1 MDHLKFFVKGSEGN
15 YTVTF
20 SKQGNNLT
28 ALCTCP
34 AVEYGTH
41 CKHRIALMKGDSSI
55 ILSDNK
61 EDILKLQDMVRGTDV
76 EEALND
82 YLETEKELEKLQEE
96 FSKKKKKLARKMM
109 D

>member
-1 MDHLKFFVKGSEGN
+1 
-15 YTVTF
+15 
-20 SKQGNNLT
+20 
-28 ALCTCP
+28 
-34 AVEYGTH
+34 
-41 CKHRIALMKGDSSI
+41 
-55 ILSDNK
+55 
-61 EDILKLQDMVRGTDV
+61 MVRGTDV